1 LAIAIAAAVFWFKKN
16 KPPPAARYV
25 VATVTTGD
33 VFETIQSTGQVKP
46 VTEVQIGAQVSGR
59 ITKVHVDFNSL
70 VKAGD
75 LLAEIDPQL
84 IGAQVDESQA
94 RIASAVANVKR
105 SDANLETARVRLERA
120 RRVFQEGVG
129 SQQELDSAQGNYDVA
144 IADLSS
150 SKAQVSQI
158 NATLRSAKTNYAF
171 TKIYSPIDG
180 IVINRAVDP
189 GQTVAASFQTPTL
202 FVIAQDLRKMRV
214 LADIDEADVGRLKES
229 MKADIRVDAFPGE
242 TFEGVVSQVR
252 YSPVNQ
258 AGVVTYAAV
267 IAVENPDLKL
277 RPGMTAT
284 ATIHS
289 AEAKGSKR
297 LPNAAL
303 RFKPTPPKDKDGK
316 PIPQDPL
323 PRLAPGK
330 GRIYVMTDAKA
341 GDEKIEMREVDIGIT
356 DGINTA
362 LKSDLGTL
370 EVVTDETD
378 EAMRQAGGGRRSF

>member
-1 LAIAIAAAVFWFKKN
+1 
-16 KPPPAARYV
+16 
-25 VATVTTGD
+25 VT
-33 VFETIQSTGQVKP
+33 
-46 VTEVQIGAQVSGR
+46 
-59 ITKVHVDFNSL
+59 
-70 VKAGD
+70 
-75 LLAEIDPQL
+75 
-84 IGAQVDESQA
+84 
-94 RIASAVANVKR
+94 SA
-105 SDANLETARVRLERA
+105 
-120 RRVFQEGVG
+120 
-129 SQQELDSAQGNYDVA
+129 
-144 IADLSS
+144 
-150 SKAQVSQI
+150 KAQVSQLS
-158 NATLRSAKTNYAF
+158 ASLRSAKTNYAF

-180 IVINRAVDP
+180 IVINRAIDP

-229 MKADIRVDAFPGE
+229 MTADIRVDAFPGE
-242 TFEGVVSQVR
+242 TFEGIVSQVR

-258 AGVVTYAAV
+258 SGVVTYAAV
-267 IAVENPDLKL
+267 IEVENPDLKL

-289 AEAKGSKR
+289 AEAKGSQR

-303 RFKPTPPKDKDGK
+303 RFKPSPPKDKDGK

-330 GRIYVMTDAKA
+330 GRVYVLTDPKP
-341 GDEKIEMREVDIGIT
+341 GDEKIELREVDIGIT

-362 LKSDLGTL
+362 LKSDLGTA

-378 EAMRQAGGGRRSF
+378 EAMREA

>member
-1 LAIAIAAAVFWFKKN
+1 MQ
-16 KPPPAARYV
+16 R
-25 VATVTTGD
+25 
-33 VFETIQSTGQVKP
+33 
-46 VTEVQIGAQVSGR
+46 
-59 ITKVHVDFNSL
+59 
-70 VKAGD
+70 
-75 LLAEIDPQL
+75 
-84 IGAQVDESQA
+84 
-94 RIASAVANVKR
+94 
-105 SDANLETARVRLERA
+105 RVRLDRA

-144 IADLSS
+144 IADVSS
-150 SKAQVSQI
+150 AKATVSQLS
-158 NATLRSAKTNYAF
+158 ATLRSAKTNYAY

-180 IVINRAVDP
+180 IVINRAIDP

-214 LADIDEADVGRLKES
+214 LADIDEADVGRLKEQ

-242 TFEGVVSQVR
+242 TFEGIVSQVR
-252 YSPVNQ
+252 YSPVNTS
-258 AGVVTYAAV
+258 GVVTYAAV
-267 IAVENPDLKL
+267 IEVENPELKL

-289 AEAKGSKR
+289 AEAKGVKR

-330 GRIYVMTDAKA
+330 GRVYVMTDPKP
-341 GDEKIEMREVDIGIT
+341 GEEKIEIREVDIGIT
-356 DGINTA
+356 DGVNTA
-362 LKSDLGTL
+362 LKSDLGTA

-378 EAMRQAGGGRRSF
+378 EAMKQAGGNRRSF